1 MKRLNE
7 RKNDEIRKTNIIT
20 DFIKTAPG
28 SALIEVGDTRVITT
42 ATVLDKVPAW
52 MDGSGKGWLTAEYS
66 MLPGS
71 TLTRK
76 KRDRKSVDSRSIEIQ
91 RLIGR
96 SLRGVVDL
104 SMIGNRAIMIDCDVI
119 QADGGTRT
127 ASITGAFV
135 SLCLAIEKMMKKGD
149 IKHAPILDYIAAVSV
164 GYLNDEPIL
173 DLCYQEDYAADVDM
187 NVVMLGNGNFVE
199 VQGTGENDSFSLDQ
213 LSNML
218 DFADKGIKELIE
230 IQKSVLGELSC
241 IKK

>member
-7 RKNDEIRKTNIIT
+7 RKTDEIRKTNIIK
-20 DFIKTAPG
+20 DFIRTAPG

-42 ATVLDKVPAW
+42 ATFLDKVPAW
-52 MDGSGKGWLTAEYS
+52 MEGSGKGWLSAEYA

-71 TLTRK
+71 TPTRK
-76 KRDRKSVDSRSIEIQ
+76 NRDTKFVDSRSIEIQ

-96 SLRGVVDL
+96 SLRAVVDL
-104 SMIGNRAIMIDCDVI
+104 SLIGNRAVMIDCDVI

-135 SLCLAIEKMMKKGD
+135 SLCLAMEKLMQKGELKIPP
-149 IKHAPILDYIAAVSV
+149 IKDYIAAVSV
-164 GYLNDEPIL
+164 GYINGEPIL

-187 NVVMLGNGNFVE
+187 NVVMLGSGDFVE
-199 VQGTGENDSFSLDQ
+199 IQGTGENDSFSKDQ
-213 LSNML
+213 LGCML
-218 DFADKGIKELIE
+218 SYAEKGIKELFE

>member
-7 RKNDEIRKTNIIT
+7 RKIDEIRKTNIIT

-42 ATVLDKVPAW
+42 ATILDKVPNW
-52 MDGSGKGWLTAEYS
+52 MEGSGKGWLTAEYA

-71 TLTRK
+71 TQTRK

-96 SLRGVVDL
+96 SLRAVVDL
-104 SMIGNRAIMIDCDVI
+104 SLIGNRAIMIDCDVI

-135 SLCLAIEKMMKKGD
+135 SLCLAIEKLMKKGD
-149 IKHAPILDYIAAVSV
+149 IKHSPIVDYIAAVSV
-164 GYLNDEPIL
+164 GYIKGEPML
-173 DLCYQEDYAADVDM
+173 DLCYREDSSADVDM

-199 VQGTGENDSFSLDQ
+199 VQGTGENDSFSKDQ

-218 DFADKGIKELIE
+218 VLAEKGIKELME
-230 IQKSVLGELSC
+230 IQKNALGELSC